1 MGKNAEPHRNFLN
14 SLLGWAAPCY
24 TPGRMDLLAQARAER
39 DRWTKIVELLEASP
53 SPAATTKSKKNSPTS
68 KSYWTP
74 ARRKAMSDKIKALQ
88 KKKPQAAKK
97 A

>member
-1 MGKNAEPHRNFLN
+1 MT
-14 SLLGWAAPCY
+14 LLE
-24 TPGRMDLLAQARAER
+24 QAKAER
-39 DRWTKIVELLEASP
+39 DRWAKIVELLEASP
-53 SPAATTKSKKNSPTS
+53 SAAATTSKPKKNSPTS